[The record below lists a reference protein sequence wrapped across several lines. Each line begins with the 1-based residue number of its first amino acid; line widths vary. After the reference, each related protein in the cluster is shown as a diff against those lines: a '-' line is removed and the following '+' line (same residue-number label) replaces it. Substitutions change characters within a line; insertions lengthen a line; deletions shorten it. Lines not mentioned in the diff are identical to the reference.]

1 MKSTAPV
8 WFVAACALAVLAS
21 ACGPA
26 TVRQASYGDPTV
38 PCPGAQKRW
47 ILDIVDRRANRE
59 ATDQA
64 IASIREGIQKS
75 FPGCQWAVS
84 SEPGTGTISIEIHRF
99 ASRLESGSW
108 EAAAEWTVRA
118 TSAGGRTL
126 TEFEANEE
134 VSRLNYRG
142 SDNEKESLSKAYQK
156 ALERTVKGLRALPA
170 IEALRPREGTAPLP
184 AGPRPGVA

>member
-1 MKSTAPV
+1 MKSTALA

-38 PCPGAQKRW
+38 PCPGAQRRW
-47 ILDIVDRRANRE
+47 ILDIVDRRADRE
-59 ATDQA
+59 ATGQA

-99 ASRLESGSW
+99 ASRLDGGSW
-108 EAAAEWTVRA
+108 EAAAEWTV
-118 TSAGGRTL
+118 SAASSSGRTL
-126 TEFEANEE
+126 TEFETNEE
-134 VSRLNYRG
+134 VSRPNYRG
-142 SDNEKESLSKAYQK
+142 SDNEKESLTQAFHK
-156 ALERTVKGLRALPA
+156 ALERTVNGLRALPTLD
-170 IEALRPREGTAPLP
+170 ALRPREGTAPAP
-184 AGPRPGVA
+184 ASSETGFA